1 MFSQNLEGV
10 VYDSE
15 APVSGARIMNTT
27 SKSVTSTAADGTFKI
42 YAQVNDTL
50 IFSSLFHH
58 TKQFVINASHFSEIQ
73 VFELK
78 KIVNELDEVEIQG
91 SITHKPTDG
100 TEATNTLNKQLKNDF
115 EKHGYKYKKANTGPL
130 DIMAIGESV
139 VKLFKRKTPSE
150 RQTVE
155 TYISSDDFDKL
166 FKKDKFF
173 NDKFLLLDLS
183 ITKDFK
189 HLFFAYCETKNIPF
203 SLLLPDNSI
212 YLIDHLLRYSEEFK
226 EILKESKKH

>member
-91 SITHKPTDG
+91 SITHKPTD
-100 TEATNTLNKQLKNDF
+100 DF

-139 VKLFKRKTPSE
+139 VKLFKRKTPRE

>member
-58 TKQFVINASHFSEIQ
+58 TKQFVINSSHFSEIQ

-139 VKLFKRKTPSE
+139 VKLFKRKTPRE

>member
-1 MFSQNLEGV
+1 
-10 VYDSE
+10 
-15 APVSGARIMNTT
+15 
-27 SKSVTSTAADGTFKI
+27 
-42 YAQVNDTL
+42 
-50 IFSSLFHH
+50 
-58 TKQFVINASHFSEIQ
+58 
-73 VFELK
+73 
-78 KIVNELDEVEIQG
+78 
-91 SITHKPTDG
+91 
-100 TEATNTLNKQLKNDF
+100 
-115 EKHGYKYKKANTGPL
+115 NTGPL
-130 DIMAIGESV
+130 DIMSLGESV
-139 VKLFKRKTPSE
+139 VKLFKRKTPRE
-150 RQTVE
+150 RQIVE

-226 EILKESKKH
+226 QILKESKKH

>member
-1 MFSQNLEGV
+1 
-10 VYDSE
+10 
-15 APVSGARIMNTT
+15 

-91 SITHKPTDG
+91 SFTHKPTDG

-139 VKLFKRKTPSE
+139 VKLFKRKTPRE
-150 RQTVE
+150 RQIVE
-155 TYISSDDFDKL
+155 TYI
-166 FKKDKFF
+166 
-173 NDKFLLLDLS
+173 
-183 ITKDFK
+183 
-189 HLFFAYCETKNIPF
+189 
-203 SLLLPDNSI
+203 
-212 YLIDHLLRYSEEFK
+212 
-226 EILKESKKH
+226 